1 MASYHKIQEM
11 EKNYGAKLM
20 ADRTGSRIRDVVCT
34 NQLERN
40 IESNKCRKKN

>member
-34 NQLERN
+34 YK
-40 IESNKCRKKN
+40 SARKKH